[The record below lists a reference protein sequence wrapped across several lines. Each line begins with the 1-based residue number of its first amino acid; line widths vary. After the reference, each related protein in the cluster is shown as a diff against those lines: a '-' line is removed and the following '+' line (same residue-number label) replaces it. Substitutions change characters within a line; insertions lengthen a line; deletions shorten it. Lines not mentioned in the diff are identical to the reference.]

1 MAYETATAEF
11 RAFMAEHARV
21 TAATWADR
29 AARDF
34 VAMERA
40 REAGRHI
47 SAVMYQK
54 TGEIAARAA
63 RNARGME

>member
-1 MAYETATAEF
+1 MANENNSLEF

-21 TAATWADR
+21 TAAFWADR

-40 REAGRHI
+40 RIGGRHI

-63 RNARGME
+63 RNARGLE